1 MKNLYKLITLKFFG
15 YALTDEEIYNLLE
28 HKRSLRIYSS
38 YEKSIE
44 AIKNY
49 LKSKKVDESKIE
61 KIDESKI
68 EIEAEKMFFSIIISE
83 KIGTIQKCF
92 SEETINNTDDPVKRL
107 FDSTYETYQSILD
120 EFANNLKSKR
130 QSSITALCITRTKNA
145 AAIASTNL
153 KPSAQ
158 LPDAFNLSSRPSG
171 GQDIS
176 DE

>member
-28 HKRSLRIYSS
+28 HNRSLRIYAS
-38 YEKSIE
+38 YKKSIE

-49 LKSKKVDESKIE
+49 LKNKNV
-61 KIDESKI
+61 DESKI
-68 EIEAEKMFFSIIISE
+68 EIEAEKMFFSIIISG

-92 SEETINNTDDPVKRL
+92 SKETINKADDPVKRL

-130 QSSITALCITRTKNA
+130 QSSITALLITRTKNVA
-145 AAIASTNL
+145 ALAPTDL

-158 LPDAFNLSSRPSG
+158 LPDAFDLSPRPSG